1 MQDIRSY
8 FTTGQK
14 PRKKQRIASEETI
27 TTITDVVKSSSL
39 DEPQH
44 NSSDDVTYHALASCL
59 EDLMHPT
66 WYALLEFECQ
76 KDYFRKLLEFL
87 RSETAKYTLY
97 PLACNVFSSLR
108 NFPIDTLKVVILG
121 QDPYH
126 GPNQAHGLC
135 FSIQKGV
142 QIPPS
147 LRNIIKEAIEDVQIT
162 KPAHGCL
169 ISWCQQGVLLLNA
182 VMTVRKGEANSHCK
196 RGWERWTDTIIRLI
210 SDKTKNTVFLLWG
223 RQAQEKCSIIDT
235 KQHCVI
241 KTSHPSP
248 LGAAKTSAP
257 FLGSRC
263 FSKANSYLIKHN
275 KEPINWNIT

>member
-1 MQDIRSY
+1 MSRRLDASHLVRI
-8 FTTGQK
+8 TGVRMPK
-14 PRKKQRIASEETI
+14 RLFPETI
-27 TTITDVVKSSSL
+27 GISALGNRKVSISPSHNLVKISISWLIAIFSTRIR
-39 DEPQH
+39 
-44 NSSDDVTYHALASCL
+44 N
-59 EDLMHPT
+59 
-66 WYALLEFECQ
+66 
-76 KDYFRKLLEFL
+76 R
-87 RSETAKYTLY
+87 YTLY

-223 RQAQEKCSIIDT
+223 RQAQVCRCMKCALHQVWLLI
-235 KQHCVI
+235 
-241 KTSHPSP
+241 P
-248 LGAAKTSAP
+248 LGKVLYYWYETALCDQNLSSVSTWCGQNQCSFPRIPLLFQSQFVLDQAQ
-257 FLGSRC
+257 
-263 FSKANSYLIKHN
+263 
-275 KEPINWNIT
+275 